1 MGTQQP
7 THTVQQSPQREEARM
22 ANGEGRHQ
30 GTRRPRRS
38 HRGRRGYR
46 APRQIQTDP
55 DREWMDLESKTFEE
69 LRSIAEELSIQI
81 DSNGDLTKD
90 ALVNMVFQARSE
102 EDGSL
107 FLEGMLE
114 IEEEGYGF
122 LRRDPHWFPSNE
134 DIYVSQSQIR
144 RFTLRTGD
152 LVSGQVRP
160 AGDGDRFHG
169 LIRVMAVNGVDP
181 EKAKSRPQFAR
192 MTPIFPNEQLVLEHE
207 GKELTSRIVDI
218 IAPIGRGQ
226 RGLVLSPPKAG
237 KTELMKRLA
246 RSVLNNYSDVRVIVA
261 LIGERPEE
269 VTDWERSVDGAEV
282 ISSTFDEQPHS
293 HTRVAELTSARSK
306 RMVESGEDVMI
317 LLDSVTR
324 LVRAYN
330 LVQPASG
337 RTLSGGIDPQALY
350 PPKSFFGAAR
360 NIDGGGSLTI
370 IGSCLIETGS
380 RMDEVIYE
388 EFKGTGNWELMLDR
402 RLAERGT
409 FPAVNVLSSGTRRVE
424 LMLGEDNL
432 KYFWTLRRML
442 NALDSHDAY
451 DSTELLFDRMRRTET
466 NKEFFASLSESGG
479 R

>member
-1 MGTQQP
+1 M
-7 THTVQQSPQREEARM
+7 SNAS
-22 ANGEGRHQ
+22 GRS
-30 GTRRPRRS
+30 GGYRRPRRS
-38 HRGRRGYR
+38 GRGRRPNR
-46 APRQIQTDP
+46 RPRQLQPDP
-55 DREWMDLESKTFEE
+55 DRELAELEATPMEE
-69 LRSIAEELSIQI
+69 LRALATELEI
-81 DSNGDLTKD
+81 DVNGSADLTKD
-90 ALVNMVFQARSE
+90 ALVNLVLQARSE
-102 EDGSL
+102 KDGSM
-107 FLEGMLE
+107 FLEGNLE
-114 IEEEGYGF
+114 LMDEGYGF
-122 LRRDPHWFPSNE
+122 LRRELGWLAGPD
-134 DIYVSQSQIR
+134 DVYVSQAQVR
-144 RFTLRTGD
+144 RFALRNGD
-152 LVSGQVRP
+152 HVSGHVRP
-160 AGDGDRFHG
+160 AREHDRYHG
-169 LIRVMAVNGVDP
+169 LVRVMAVNGLSPD
-181 EKAKSRPQFAR
+181 KARARPQFER
-192 MTPIFPNEQLVLEHE
+192 MIPIFPNEQLVLEYS
-207 GKELTSRIVDI
+207 GTELTSRIVDI

-269 VTDWERSVDGAEV
+269 VTDWQRGVEGAEV
-282 ISSTFDEQPHS
+282 ISSTFDEQPRS
-293 HTRVAELTSARSK
+293 HTRVAELTSARAK

-330 LVQPASG
+330 LVQPSSG
-337 RTLSGGIDPQALY
+337 RTLSGGIEPQALY
-350 PPKSFFGAAR
+350 PPKGFFGAAR

-370 IGSCLIETGS
+370 IASCLIETGS

-424 LMLGEDNL
+424 LMLDAEGL

-442 NALDSHDAY
+442 NALDPHDAY
-451 DSTELLFDRMRRTET
+451 DSTELMFDRMKRTAT
-466 NKEFFASLSESGG
+466 NKEFFASLSDSS

>member
-1 MGTQQP
+1 M
-7 THTVQQSPQREEARM
+7 S
-22 ANGEGRHQ
+22 NSSGRS
-30 GTRRPRRS
+30 GGYRRPRRS
-38 HRGRRGYR
+38 SRNRRGPR
-46 APRQIQTDP
+46 RPRQLQPDP
-55 DREWMDLESKTFEE
+55 DRELAELEAKPMEE
-69 LRSIAEELSIQI
+69 LRTLATELEI
-81 DSNGDLTKD
+81 DVNGSADLTKD
-90 ALVNMVFQARSE
+90 SLVNMVLQARSE
-102 EDGSL
+102 KDGSM
-107 FLEGMLE
+107 FLEGNLE
-114 IEEEGYGF
+114 LMDEGYGF
-122 LRRDPHWFPSNE
+122 LRRELGWLAGPD
-134 DIYVSQSQIR
+134 DVYVSQAQVR
-144 RFTLRTGD
+144 RFALRNGD
-152 LVSGQVRP
+152 HVSGHVRP
-160 AGDGDRFHG
+160 AREHDRYHG
-169 LIRVMAVNGVDP
+169 LVRVMAVNGLTPD
-181 EKAKSRPQFAR
+181 KARARPQFER
-192 MTPIFPNEQLVLEHE
+192 MIPIFPNEQLVLEYSAT
-207 GKELTSRIVDI
+207 ELTSRIVDI

-269 VTDWERSVDGAEV
+269 VTDWQRSVEGAEV

-293 HTRVAELTSARSK
+293 HTRVAELTSARAK

-330 LVQPASG
+330 LVQPSSG
-337 RTLSGGIDPQALY
+337 RTLSGGIEPQALY
-350 PPKSFFGAAR
+350 PPKGFFGAAR

-370 IGSCLIETGS
+370 IASCLIETGS

-424 LMLGEDNL
+424 LMLDAEGL

-442 NALDSHDAY
+442 NALDPHDAY
-451 DSTELLFDRMRRTET
+451 DSTELMFDRMKRTAT
-466 NKEFFASLSESGG
+466 NKEFFASLSDSS

>member
-1 MGTQQP
+1 MSDP
-7 THTVQQSPQREEARM
+7 S
-22 ANGEGRHQ
+22 GRS
-30 GTRRPRRS
+30 GGYRRPRRS
-38 HRGRRGYR
+38 GRGRRPHR
-46 APRQIQTDP
+46 RQRQLQPDP
-55 DREWMDLESKTFEE
+55 DRELAELEAKPMEDLRALATE
-69 LRSIAEELSIQI
+69 LEI
-81 DSNGDLTKD
+81 DVNGSPDLTKD
-90 ALVNMVFQARSE
+90 ALVNMVLQARSE
-102 EDGSL
+102 KDGSM
-107 FLEGMLE
+107 FLEGNLE
-114 IEEEGYGF
+114 LMDEGYGF
-122 LRRDPHWFPSNE
+122 LRRELGWIAGPD
-134 DIYVSQSQIR
+134 DVYVSQAQVR
-144 RFTLRTGD
+144 RYALRNGD
-152 LVSGQVRP
+152 HVSGHVRP
-160 AGDGDRFHG
+160 AREHDRYHG
-169 LIRVMAVNGVDP
+169 LVRVMAVNSLAPD
-181 EKAKSRPQFAR
+181 KARARPQFER
-192 MTPIFPNEQLVLEHE
+192 MIPIFPNEQLVLEYSAT
-207 GKELTSRIVDI
+207 ELTARIVDI

-269 VTDWERSVDGAEV
+269 VTDWQRSVDGAEV
-282 ISSTFDEQPHS
+282 ISSTFDEQPRS
-293 HTRVAELTSARSK
+293 HTRVAELTSARAK

-330 LVQPASG
+330 LVQPSSG
-337 RTLSGGIDPQALY
+337 RTLSGGIEPQALY
-350 PPKSFFGAAR
+350 PPKGFFGAAR

-370 IGSCLIETGS
+370 IASCLIETGS

-424 LMLGEDNL
+424 LMLDAEGL

-442 NALDSHDAY
+442 NALDPHDAY
-451 DSTELLFDRMRRTET
+451 DSTELMFDRMKRTAT
-466 NKEFFASLSESGG
+466 NKEFFASLSESS

>member
-1 MGTQQP
+1 MSDP
-7 THTVQQSPQREEARM
+7 S
-22 ANGEGRHQ
+22 GRS
-30 GTRRPRRS
+30 GGYRRQRRS
-38 HRGRRGYR
+38 GRGRRGPR
-46 APRQIQTDP
+46 RPRQLQPDP
-55 DREWMDLESKTFEE
+55 DRELAELEAKPMEE
-69 LRSIAEELSIQI
+69 LRTLATELEI
-81 DSNGDLTKD
+81 DVNGAADLTKD
-90 ALVNMVFQARSE
+90 ALVNMVLQARSE
-102 EDGSL
+102 KDGSM
-107 FLEGMLE
+107 FLEGNLE
-114 IEEEGYGF
+114 LMDEGYGF
-122 LRRDPHWFPSNE
+122 LRRELGWLAGPD
-134 DIYVSQSQIR
+134 DIYVSQAQVR
-144 RFTLRTGD
+144 RFALRNGD
-152 LVSGQVRP
+152 HVSGHVRP
-160 AGDGDRFHG
+160 AREHDRYHG
-169 LIRVMAVNGVDP
+169 LVRVMAVNGLTPD
-181 EKAKSRPQFAR
+181 KASARPQFER
-192 MTPIFPNEQLVLEHE
+192 MIPIFPNEQLVLEYSP
-207 GKELTSRIVDI
+207 KELTSRIVDI

-269 VTDWERSVDGAEV
+269 VTDWQRSVEGAEV
-282 ISSTFDEQPHS
+282 ISSTFDEQPRS
-293 HTRVAELTSARSK
+293 HTRVAELTSARAK

-330 LVQPASG
+330 LVQPSSG
-337 RTLSGGIDPQALY
+337 RTLSGGIEPQALY

-370 IGSCLIETGS
+370 IASCLIETGS

-424 LMLGEDNL
+424 LMLDAEGL

-442 NALDSHDAY
+442 NALDPHDAY
-451 DSTELLFDRMRRTET
+451 DSTELMFDRMKRTAT
-466 NKEFFASLSESGG
+466 NKEFFASLSDAS

>member
-1 MGTQQP
+1 M
-7 THTVQQSPQREEARM
+7 S
-22 ANGEGRHQ
+22 NSSGRS
-30 GTRRPRRS
+30 GGYRRPRRS
-38 HRGRRGYR
+38 GRGRRPHR
-46 APRQIQTDP
+46 RQRQLQPDP
-55 DREWMDLESKTFEE
+55 DRELAELEAKPMEE
-69 LRSIAEELSIQI
+69 LRVLATELEI
-81 DSNGDLTKD
+81 DVNGSTDLTKD
-90 ALVNMVFQARSE
+90 ALVNMVLQARSE
-102 EDGSL
+102 KDGSM
-107 FLEGMLE
+107 FLEGNLE
-114 IEEEGYGF
+114 VMDEGYGF
-122 LRRDPHWFPSNE
+122 LRRDSSWEGGP
-134 DIYVSQSQIR
+134 DDVYVSQAQVR
-144 RFTLRTGD
+144 RFALRNGD
-152 LVSGQVRP
+152 LVSGHVRP
-160 AGDGDRFHG
+160 ARDGDRYHG
-169 LIRVMAVNGVDP
+169 LVRVMAVNGLSPD
-181 EKAKSRPQFAR
+181 KAQARLQFER
-192 MTPIFPNEQLVLEHE
+192 MVPIFPNEQLVLEYSA
-207 GKELTSRIVDI
+207 KELTSRIVDI

-269 VTDWERSVDGAEV
+269 VTDWQRGVEGAEV

-293 HTRVAELTSARSK
+293 HTRVAELTSARAK

-330 LVQPASG
+330 LVQPSSG
-337 RTLSGGIDPQALY
+337 RTLSGGIEPQALY

-370 IGSCLIETGS
+370 IASCLIETGS

-424 LMLGEDNL
+424 LMLDAEGL

-442 NALDSHDAY
+442 NALDPHDAY
-451 DSTELLFDRMRRTET
+451 DSTELMFDRMKRTAT
-466 NKEFFASLSESGG
+466 NKEFFASLSDSS

>member
-1 MGTQQP
+1 M
-7 THTVQQSPQREEARM
+7 SNAS
-22 ANGEGRHQ
+22 GRS
-30 GTRRPRRS
+30 GGYRRPRRS
-38 HRGRRGYR
+38 GRGRRPNR
-46 APRQIQTDP
+46 RPRQLQPDP
-55 DREWMDLESKTFEE
+55 DRELAELEAKPMEDLRALATQLEV
-69 LRSIAEELSIQI
+69 
-81 DSNGDLTKD
+81 DVNGSADLTKD
-90 ALVNMVFQARSE
+90 ALVNMVLQARSE
-102 EDGSL
+102 KDGSM
-107 FLEGMLE
+107 FLEGNLE
-114 IEEEGYGF
+114 VMDEGFGF
-122 LRRDPHWFPSNE
+122 LRRDSSWEGGP
-134 DIYVSQSQIR
+134 DDVYVSQAQVR
-144 RFTLRTGD
+144 RFALRNGD
-152 LVSGQVRP
+152 LVSGHVRP
-160 AGDGDRFHG
+160 ARDGDRYHG
-169 LIRVMAVNGVDP
+169 LVRVMAVNGLSPD
-181 EKAKSRPQFAR
+181 KAQARPQFER
-192 MTPIFPNEQLVLEHE
+192 MVPIFPNEQLVLEYS
-207 GKELTSRIVDI
+207 GTELTSRIVDI

-269 VTDWERSVDGAEV
+269 VTDWQRGVEGAEV

-293 HTRVAELTSARSK
+293 HTRVAELTSARAK

-330 LVQPASG
+330 LVQPSSG
-337 RTLSGGIDPQALY
+337 RTLSGGIEPQALY

-370 IGSCLIETGS
+370 IASCLIETGS

-424 LMLGEDNL
+424 LMLNADGL

-442 NALDSHDAY
+442 NALDPHDAY
-451 DSTELLFDRMRRTET
+451 DSTELMFDRMKRTAT
-466 NKEFFASLSESGG
+466 NKEFFASLSDSS

>member
-1 MGTQQP
+1 MSDP
-7 THTVQQSPQREEARM
+7 S
-22 ANGEGRHQ
+22 GRS
-30 GTRRPRRS
+30 GGYRRPRRS
-38 HRGRRGYR
+38 GRNRRGPR
-46 APRQIQTDP
+46 RPRQVQPDP
-55 DREWMDLESKTFEE
+55 DRELAELEAKPMEDLRALATE
-69 LRSIAEELSIQI
+69 LEI
-81 DSNGDLTKD
+81 DVNGAADLTKD
-90 ALVNMVFQARSE
+90 ALVNMVLQARSE
-102 EDGSL
+102 KDGSL
-107 FLEGMLE
+107 FLEGNLE
-114 IEEEGYGF
+114 LMDEGYGF
-122 LRRDPHWFPSNE
+122 LRRELGWLAGPD
-134 DIYVSQSQIR
+134 DVYVSQAQVR
-144 RFTLRTGD
+144 RFALRNGD
-152 LVSGQVRP
+152 HVSGHVRP
-160 AGDGDRFHG
+160 AREHDRYHG
-169 LIRVMAVNGVDP
+169 LVRVMAVNGLTPD
-181 EKAKSRPQFAR
+181 KASARPQFER
-192 MTPIFPNEQLVLEHE
+192 MVPIFPNEQLVLEYSAT
-207 GKELTSRIVDI
+207 ELTSRIVDI

-269 VTDWERSVDGAEV
+269 VTDWQRSVEGAEV
-282 ISSTFDEQPHS
+282 ISSTFDEQPRS
-293 HTRVAELTSARSK
+293 HTRVAELTSARAK

-330 LVQPASG
+330 LVQPSSG
-337 RTLSGGIDPQALY
+337 RTLSGGIEPQALY
-350 PPKSFFGAAR
+350 PPKGFFGAAR

-370 IGSCLIETGS
+370 IASCLIETGS

-424 LMLGEDNL
+424 LMLDAEGL

-442 NALDSHDAY
+442 NALDPHDAY
-451 DSTELLFDRMRRTET
+451 DSTELMFDRMKRTAT
-466 NKEFFASLSESGG
+466 NKEFFASLSDSS

>member
-1 MGTQQP
+1 M
-7 THTVQQSPQREEARM
+7 S
-22 ANGEGRHQ
+22 NSSGRS
-30 GTRRPRRS
+30 GGYRRPRRS
-38 HRGRRGYR
+38 GRSRRPHR
-46 APRQIQTDP
+46 RQRQLQPDP
-55 DREWMDLESKTFEE
+55 DRELTELESKPMEDLRALATE
-69 LRSIAEELSIQI
+69 LEI
-81 DSNGDLTKD
+81 DVNGAADLTKD
-90 ALVNMVFQARSE
+90 ALVNMVLQARSE
-102 EDGSL
+102 KDGSM
-107 FLEGMLE
+107 FLEGNLE
-114 IEEEGYGF
+114 LMDEGYGF
-122 LRRDPHWFPSNE
+122 LRRELGWIAGPD
-134 DIYVSQSQIR
+134 DVYVSQAQVR
-144 RFTLRTGD
+144 RYALRNGD
-152 LVSGQVRP
+152 HVSGHVRP
-160 AGDGDRFHG
+160 ARDNDRYHG
-169 LIRVMAVNGVDP
+169 LVRVMAVNSLAPD
-181 EKAKSRPQFAR
+181 KARARPQFER
-192 MTPIFPNEQLVLEHE
+192 MIPIFPNEQLVLEYSA
-207 GKELTSRIVDI
+207 GELTSRIVDI

-269 VTDWERSVDGAEV
+269 VTDWQRGVEGAEV
-282 ISSTFDEQPHS
+282 ISSTFDEQPRS
-293 HTRVAELTSARSK
+293 HTRVAELTSARAK

-330 LVQPASG
+330 LVQPSSG
-337 RTLSGGIDPQALY
+337 RTLSGGIEPQALY
-350 PPKSFFGAAR
+350 PPKGFFGAAR

-370 IGSCLIETGS
+370 IASCLIETGS

-424 LMLGEDNL
+424 LMLNAQGL

-442 NALDSHDAY
+442 NALDPHDAY
-451 DSTELLFDRMRRTET
+451 DSTELMFDRMKRTAT
-466 NKEFFASLSESGG
+466 NKEFFASLSDAA

>member
-1 MGTQQP
+1 MSDP
-7 THTVQQSPQREEARM
+7 S
-22 ANGEGRHQ
+22 GRS
-30 GTRRPRRS
+30 GGYRRPRRS
-38 HRGRRGYR
+38 GRNRRGPR
-46 APRQIQTDP
+46 RPRQVQPDP
-55 DREWMDLESKTFEE
+55 DRELAELEAKPMEE
-69 LRSIAEELSIQI
+69 LRALATELEI
-81 DSNGDLTKD
+81 DVNGSADLTKD
-90 ALVNMVFQARSE
+90 ALVNMVLQARSE
-102 EDGSL
+102 KDGSL
-107 FLEGMLE
+107 FLEGNLE
-114 IEEEGYGF
+114 LMDEGYGF
-122 LRRDPHWFPSNE
+122 LRRELGWLAGPD
-134 DIYVSQSQIR
+134 DVYVSQAQVR
-144 RFTLRTGD
+144 RFALRNGD
-152 LVSGQVRP
+152 HVSGHVRP
-160 AGDGDRFHG
+160 AREHDRYHG
-169 LIRVMAVNGVDP
+169 LVRVMAVNGLTPD
-181 EKAKSRPQFAR
+181 KASARPQFER
-192 MTPIFPNEQLVLEHE
+192 MVPIFPNEQLVLEYSAT
-207 GKELTSRIVDI
+207 ELTSRIVDI

-269 VTDWERSVDGAEV
+269 VTDWQRSVEGAEV
-282 ISSTFDEQPHS
+282 ISSTFDEQPRS
-293 HTRVAELTSARSK
+293 HTRVAELTSARAK

-330 LVQPASG
+330 LVQPSSG
-337 RTLSGGIDPQALY
+337 RTLSGGIEPQALY
-350 PPKSFFGAAR
+350 PPKGFFGAAR

-370 IGSCLIETGS
+370 IASCLIETGS

-424 LMLGEDNL
+424 LMLDAEGL

-442 NALDSHDAY
+442 NALDPHDAY
-451 DSTELLFDRMRRTET
+451 DSTELMFDRMKRTAT
-466 NKEFFASLSESGG
+466 NKEFFASLSDAS

>member
-1 MGTQQP
+1 M
-7 THTVQQSPQREEARM
+7 S
-22 ANGEGRHQ
+22 NSSGRS
-30 GTRRPRRS
+30 GGYRRPRRS
-38 HRGRRGYR
+38 GRGRRPHR
-46 APRQIQTDP
+46 RQRQLQPDP
-55 DREWMDLESKTFEE
+55 DRELAELEAKPMEE
-69 LRSIAEELSIQI
+69 LRVLATELEI
-81 DSNGDLTKD
+81 DVNGSADLTKD
-90 ALVNMVFQARSE
+90 ALVNMVLQARSE
-102 EDGSL
+102 KDGSM
-107 FLEGMLE
+107 FLEGNLE
-114 IEEEGYGF
+114 VMDEGYGF
-122 LRRDPHWFPSNE
+122 LRRDSSWEGGP
-134 DIYVSQSQIR
+134 DDVYVSQAQVR
-144 RFTLRTGD
+144 RFALRNGD
-152 LVSGQVRP
+152 LVSGHVRP
-160 AGDGDRFHG
+160 ARDGDRYHG
-169 LIRVMAVNGVDP
+169 LVRVMAVNGLSPD
-181 EKAKSRPQFAR
+181 KAQARPQFER
-192 MTPIFPNEQLVLEHE
+192 MVPIFPNEQLVLEYSA
-207 GKELTSRIVDI
+207 KELTSRIVDI

-269 VTDWERSVDGAEV
+269 VTDWQRGVEGAEV
-282 ISSTFDEQPHS
+282 ISSTFDEQPRS
-293 HTRVAELTSARSK
+293 HTRVAELTSARAK

-330 LVQPASG
+330 LVQPSSG
-337 RTLSGGIDPQALY
+337 RTLSGGIEPQALY

-370 IGSCLIETGS
+370 IASCLIETGS

-424 LMLGEDNL
+424 LMLDAEGL

-442 NALDSHDAY
+442 NALDPHDAY
-451 DSTELLFDRMRRTET
+451 DSTELMFDRMKRTET
-466 NKEFFASLSESGG
+466 NKEFFASLSDSS

>member
-1 MGTQQP
+1 MSDHSGR
-7 THTVQQSPQREEARM
+7 SGGYRRQRRS
-22 ANGEGRHQ
+22 GRNRR
-30 GTRRPRRS
+30 GPRRPRQLQ
-38 HRGRRGYR
+38 
-46 APRQIQTDP
+46 PDP
-55 DREWMDLESKTFEE
+55 DRELAELEAKPMEE
-69 LRSIAEELSIQI
+69 LRALATELEV
-81 DSNGDLTKD
+81 DVNGSADLTKD
-90 ALVNMVFQARSE
+90 SLVNMVLQARSE
-102 EDGSL
+102 KDGSM
-107 FLEGMLE
+107 FLEGNLE
-114 IEEEGYGF
+114 LMDEGYGF
-122 LRRDPHWFPSNE
+122 LRRELGWLAGPD
-134 DIYVSQSQIR
+134 DVYVSQAQVR
-144 RFTLRTGD
+144 RFALRNGD
-152 LVSGQVRP
+152 HVSGHVRP
-160 AGDGDRFHG
+160 AREHDRYHG
-169 LIRVMAVNGVDP
+169 LVRVMAVNGLTPD
-181 EKAKSRPQFAR
+181 KASARPQFER
-192 MTPIFPNEQLVLEHE
+192 MIPIFPNEQLVLEYSAT
-207 GKELTSRIVDI
+207 ELTSRIVDI

-269 VTDWERSVDGAEV
+269 VTDWQRSVEGAEV
-282 ISSTFDEQPHS
+282 ISSTFDEQPRS
-293 HTRVAELTSARSK
+293 HTRVAELTSARAK

-330 LVQPASG
+330 LVQPSSG
-337 RTLSGGIDPQALY
+337 RTLSGGIEPQALY
-350 PPKSFFGAAR
+350 PPKGFFGAAR

-370 IGSCLIETGS
+370 IASCLIETGS

-424 LMLGEDNL
+424 LMLDAEGL

-442 NALDSHDAY
+442 NALDPHDAY
-451 DSTELLFDRMRRTET
+451 DSTELMFDRMKRTAT
-466 NKEFFASLSESGG
+466 NKEFFASLSDSS

>member
-1 MGTQQP
+1 MSDP
-7 THTVQQSPQREEARM
+7 S
-22 ANGEGRHQ
+22 GRS
-30 GTRRPRRS
+30 GGYRRPRRS
-38 HRGRRGYR
+38 GRSRRPHR
-46 APRQIQTDP
+46 RQRQLQPDP
-55 DREWMDLESKTFEE
+55 DRELTELESKPMEDLRALATE
-69 LRSIAEELSIQI
+69 LEI
-81 DSNGDLTKD
+81 DVNGAADLTKD
-90 ALVNMVFQARSE
+90 ALVNMVLQARSE
-102 EDGSL
+102 KDGSM
-107 FLEGMLE
+107 FLEGNLE
-114 IEEEGYGF
+114 LMDEGYGF
-122 LRRDPHWFPSNE
+122 LRRELGWIAGPD
-134 DIYVSQSQIR
+134 DVYVSQAQVR
-144 RFTLRTGD
+144 RYALRNGD
-152 LVSGQVRP
+152 HVSGHVRP
-160 AGDGDRFHG
+160 ARDNDRYHG
-169 LIRVMAVNGVDP
+169 LVRVMAVNSLAPD
-181 EKAKSRPQFAR
+181 KARARPQFER
-192 MTPIFPNEQLVLEHE
+192 MIPIFPNEQLVLEYSA
-207 GKELTSRIVDI
+207 GELTSRIVDI

-269 VTDWERSVDGAEV
+269 VTDWQRGVEGAEV
-282 ISSTFDEQPHS
+282 ISSTFDEQPRS
-293 HTRVAELTSARSK
+293 HTRVAELTSARAK

-330 LVQPASG
+330 LVQPSSG
-337 RTLSGGIDPQALY
+337 RTLSGGIEPQALY
-350 PPKSFFGAAR
+350 PPKGFFGAAR

-370 IGSCLIETGS
+370 IASCLIETGS

-424 LMLGEDNL
+424 LMLNAQGL

-442 NALDSHDAY
+442 NALDPHDAY
-451 DSTELLFDRMRRTET
+451 DSTELMFDRMKRTAT
-466 NKEFFASLSESGG
+466 NKEFFASLSDAA

>member
-1 MGTQQP
+1 M
-7 THTVQQSPQREEARM
+7 S
-22 ANGEGRHQ
+22 NSSGRS
-30 GTRRPRRS
+30 GGYRRPRRS
-38 HRGRRGYR
+38 GRGRRPHR
-46 APRQIQTDP
+46 RQRQLQPDP
-55 DREWMDLESKTFEE
+55 DRELTELEAKPMEE
-69 LRSIAEELSIQI
+69 LRVLATELEI
-81 DSNGDLTKD
+81 DVNGSADLTKD
-90 ALVNMVFQARSE
+90 ALVNMVLQARSE
-102 EDGSL
+102 KDGSM
-107 FLEGMLE
+107 FLEGNLE
-114 IEEEGYGF
+114 VMDEGFGF
-122 LRRDPHWFPSNE
+122 LRRDSSWEGGP
-134 DIYVSQSQIR
+134 DDVYVSQAQVR
-144 RFTLRTGD
+144 RFALRNGD
-152 LVSGQVRP
+152 LVSGHVRP
-160 AGDGDRFHG
+160 ARDGDRYHG
-169 LIRVMAVNGVDP
+169 LVRVMAVNGLSPD
-181 EKAKSRPQFAR
+181 KAQARPQFER
-192 MTPIFPNEQLVLEHE
+192 MVPIFPNEQLVLEYSA
-207 GKELTSRIVDI
+207 KELTSRIVDI

-269 VTDWERSVDGAEV
+269 VTDWQRGVEGAEV

-293 HTRVAELTSARSK
+293 HTRVAELTSARAK

-330 LVQPASG
+330 LVQPSSG
-337 RTLSGGIDPQALY
+337 RTLSGGIEPQALY

-370 IGSCLIETGS
+370 IASCLIETGS

-424 LMLGEDNL
+424 LMLDAEGL

-442 NALDSHDAY
+442 NALDPHDAY
-451 DSTELLFDRMRRTET
+451 DSTELMFDRMKRTET
-466 NKEFFASLSESGG
+466 NKEFFASLSDSS